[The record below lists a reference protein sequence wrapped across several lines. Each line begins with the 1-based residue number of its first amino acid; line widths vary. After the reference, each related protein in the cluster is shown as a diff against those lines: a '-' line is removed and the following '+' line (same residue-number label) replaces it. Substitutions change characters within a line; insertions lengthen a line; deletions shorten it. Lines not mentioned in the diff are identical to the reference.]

1 MEVLM
6 RARMTVFI
14 ILFIAVSSV
23 AFAIEAF
30 RVKGVSLSVSEREYR
45 GFCPHKFVF
54 TGSITVNRA
63 GTVRY
68 TWLRNDGASSKTFR
82 LDFDGPGTKPVT
94 YEWELGGAMGSYPNR
109 WVQLKVL
116 APNSLL
122 SSRALFTLT
131 CLPQARLER
140 KAYKVSGRAIA
151 GGAHVDWLAGL
162 QLKFKLMNGTRVLS
176 TCTAAFSRD
185 GICLYSLIL
194 FNAPGTYRVVVEP
207 VPPTDPDRFHLC
219 FNSVD
224 PALHFITLTEEAPE
238 VTNKNFNLRWS
249 WRHLDMNQEAFDS
262 PCW

>member
-1 MEVLM
+1 M
-6 RARMTVFI
+6 RIRMAAFI
-14 ILFIAVSSV
+14 VIFLALASA
-23 AFAIEAF
+23 AFAIKAF
-30 RVKGVSLSVSEREYR
+30 RVTGVSLSVSEREYR

-68 TWLRNDGASSKTFR
+68 TWLHSDGAMSKTFG

-116 APNSLL
+116 VPNSLL
-122 SSRALFTLT
+122 STRALFSLT
-131 CLPQARLER
+131 CLPQVRLER

-151 GGAHVDWLAGL
+151 GGSHVDWLAGL
-162 QLKFKLMNGTRVLS
+162 QLKFKLVSGTRTLS
-176 TCTAAFSRD
+176 TCTAAFNRD
-185 GICLYSLIL
+185 GICQYSLIV
-194 FNAPGTYRVVVEP
+194 FNAPGTYRVTVET
-207 VPPTDPDRFHLC
+207 VHPTDPDKFHLC

-224 PALHFITLTEEAPE
+224 PAFHFITLTDDAPE
-238 VTNKNFNLRWS
+238 VSNKNFNLSWS
-249 WRHLDMNQEAFDS
+249 WRHLDINQEAFDS